1 MPDTSPQVPAGS
13 GPPSGL
19 RPTLEAVAARAGVS
33 RATVSRVVNGS
44 TGVRPSL
51 ADKVHRA
58 VEELGYVPNHAA
70 RTLVTRRTGAVAVII
85 PEPEVRI
92 FSDPFFFRQIR
103 GISKELT
110 ANDTQLVLMLVEASG
125 DFDRVSRYLAGGH
138 VDGALA
144 FSLHTEDPIPAIT
157 RRAGIPTVY
166 GGRPVWTAAP
176 DRQAVPYVDADNRDG
191 ARVAVQLLRDLGR
204 TRIAHIA
211 GPLDQT
217 SGTDRLDGYRDAL
230 GTSYDGTL
238 LAQGAFT
245 PESGARA
252 MAELL
257 ERRPDLDAVFAA
269 NDLMASGALRVLKER
284 GRRVPDDVALVG
296 FDDMDSV
303 AESTDPPLTTVRQDV
318 EGQGRLM
325 ARLLLRGL
333 ETGGS
338 LVAEDGADGPP
349 ATAPDGDSVIMR
361 TALVRRATA

>member
-1 MPDTSPQVPAGS
+1 MPETSPEPPAGS
-13 GPPSGL
+13 RPPSGP

-44 TGVRPSL
+44 TGVRQSL
-51 ADKVHRA
+51 VDKVHRA
-58 VEELGYVPNHAA
+58 VDELGYVPNHAA

-110 ANDTQLVLMLVEASG
+110 AHDTQLVLMLVEESG

-144 FSLHTEDPIPAIT
+144 FSLHTEDPIPSIT

-166 GGRPVWTAAP
+166 GGRPVWTATR
-176 DRQAVPYVDADNRDG
+176 DRQAVPYVDADNRGG
-191 ARVAVQLLRDLGR
+191 ARVAVRLLLDLGR
-204 TRIAHIA
+204 TRVAHIA
-211 GPLDQT
+211 GPRDQT

-230 GTSYDGTL
+230 GAAYDESL
-238 LAQGAFT
+238 VAQGGFT

-252 MAELL
+252 MTQLL

-269 NDLMASGALRVLKER
+269 NDLMASGALRVLKEH
-284 GRRVPDDVALVG
+284 GRRVPEDVALVG

-325 ARLLLRGL
+325 ARLLLHGL
-333 ETGGS
+333 DGGD
-338 LVAEDGADGPP
+338 LLDGEGTAGPL
-349 ATAPDGDSVIMR
+349 ATTPDGDSVIMP
-361 TALVRRATA
+361 TTLVRRSTA